1 MEIPFFANRATFLQM
16 KLEIL
21 AILAACLVLPL
32 QAQQIKRT
40 ERKSLLDSDPTVV
53 YLEQTIGKPLELKV
67 IKEASVFSGKDGQHR
82 VGTLKTDQTVKL
94 DAITDKIYRVRGQGK
109 HGDVVG
115 WVAPWA
121 FSSTDPDFVEN
132 LKKFYERTMQ
142 VQALIAEKQ
151 VAVGMTL
158 DEVGQS
164 LGKPSKTSVRKTANG
179 QSGRWEFVI
188 YEEIKNYVTEID
200 RQTGAVYRR
209 LVSVTRREK
218 SKTAVEFEE
227 DVVTA
232 VEESEDR
239 VGTNVRIVIPPLIFR
254 W

>member
-1 MEIPFFANRATFLQM
+1 M
-16 KLEIL
+16 
-21 AILAACLVLPL
+21 
-32 QAQQIKRT
+32 
-40 ERKSLLDSDPTVV
+40 
-53 YLEQTIGKPLELKV
+53 
-67 IKEASVFSGKDGQHR
+67 
-82 VGTLKTDQTVKL
+82 KL
-94 DAITDKIYRVRGQGK
+94 DAITDKIYRVRGKGK

-121 FSSTDPDFVEN
+121 FSSKDPEFVEN
-132 LKKFYERTMQ
+132 LKKFYERQMQ

-158 DEVGQS
+158 EEVGQS
-164 LGKPSKTSVRKTANG
+164 LGKPSKSSVRKTAEG

-188 YEEIKNYVTEID
+188 YEEIKNYATEVD

-209 LVSVTRREK
+209 LISVTRREK
-218 SKTAVEFEE
+218 SKTAVEFEN
-227 DVVTA
+227 DVVNA

-239 VGTNVRIVIPPLIFR
+239 VGTNVRIVVPPLIFR